1 MPQEIDMSE
10 NIFTD
15 LSELAYRGPDVIIGK
30 TVRFRKPERVRIGSH
45 SIIDDFTYISC
56 GLTIGQYTH
65 IGAGGVLI
73 GGTAHIN
80 IGNFVN
86 IAPGCRIIAASNNF
100 TEGGLVGPTI
110 PPEFSGEP
118 IIGDISIEDY
128 VLFGT
133 GTVILPNCHIPE
145 GLSTGAMTLITSNM
159 KLEPWTLYIG
169 TPARPVKK
177 RESASTLESARNLL
191 SCQRG
196 I

>member
-1 MPQEIDMSE
+1 MSG

-15 LSELAYRGPDVIIGK
+15 LSKIAYRGTDVIIGK

-45 SIIDDFTYISC
+45 SIVDDFTYISC

-73 GGTAHIN
+73 GGTAHITV
-80 IGNFVN
+80 GNFVN

-110 PPEFSGEP
+110 PPEFSGEA
-118 IIGDISIEDY
+118 IIGDITIDDHA
-128 VLFGT
+128 LFGT
-133 GTVILPNCHIPE
+133 GTVILPGSHIPE

-169 TPARPVKK
+169 TPARAIKK
-177 RESASTLESARNLL
+177 RESVSILESARNLL
-191 SCQRG
+191 SCQRSS
-196 I
+196 